1 MFAGFE
7 EYRFQ
12 SEDVE
17 IYTRIGGSGPALLL
31 LHGYPQTHAIW
42 HAVIQTLAEHFTLI
56 VPDLPGYGNSVGR
69 PLDAEHTAYSKRTMA
84 ADLLSLMDEL
94 GHPLFHLAGH
104 DRGGRVAYRLALD
117 HPHRV
122 NRLAVIDI
130 VTTLDAWESMNW
142 QRALGTYHWSF
153 LAVPAPVP
161 ERLIG
166 SDPDFYLEHL
176 LCRWVGKRDALDVE
190 AVDAYKRA
198 FRKPSV
204 IEATCEDYRAGATC
218 DVEHDRADLARCKKI
233 QCPVLVMWGR
243 GYLSS
248 KADSPAETWCKWA
261 DDVTEVALDCGHFV
275 IEEEPTA
282 SAQALLQFFG
292 DR

>member
-7 EYRFQ
+7 EHRFQ

-31 LHGYPQTHAIW
+31 LHGYPQTHAVW
-42 HAVIQTLAEHFTLI
+42 HAVAPTLTEHFTLI

-69 PLDAEHTAYSKRTMA
+69 PLDAEHSAYSKRTMA

-94 GHPLFHLAGH
+94 GHSLFHLAGH

-122 NRLAVIDI
+122 KQLAVIDI

-166 SDPDFYLEHL
+166 GDPDFYLEHL
-176 LCRWVGKRDALDVE
+176 LCRWAGKRDALDTQ

-218 DVEHDRADLARCKKI
+218 DVEHDRVDLERGKKI

>member
-1 MFAGFE
+1 MFANFE
-7 EYRFQ
+7 EHRFRN
-12 SEDVE
+12 ENVE
-17 IYTRIGGSGPALLL
+17 IYTRIGGSGPPLLL
-31 LHGYPQTHAIW
+31 LHGYPQTHATW
-42 HAVIQTLAEHFTLI
+42 HAVAQTLSECFTLI
-56 VPDLPGYGNSVGR
+56 IPDLPGYGNSVGR
-69 PLDAEHTAYSKRTMA
+69 SPDAEHIAYSKRTMA
-84 ADLLSLMDEL
+84 TDLLSLMDAL
-94 GHPLFHLAGH
+94 GHPLFNMAGH

-117 HPHRV
+117 HPRRV
-122 NRLAVIDI
+122 SRLAVIDI
-130 VTTLDAWESMNW
+130 VTTLDAWECMNW

-176 LCRWVGKRDALDVE
+176 LCRWAGRRDALDAE
-190 AVDAYKRA
+190 AVSTYKTF

-204 IEATCEDYRAGATC
+204 IQATCEDYRAGATL
-218 DVEHDRADLARCKKI
+218 DVEHDSADLAQGKKI
-233 QCPVLVMWGR
+233 QCPLLIMWGR

-248 KADSPAETWCKWA
+248 KADSPADAWRKWA

-275 IEEEPTA
+275 VEEEPAA

-292 DR
+292 AR